1 MPHKHC
7 SHGLCQSDSRKEPER
22 KFANFPKPRFG
33 IERVRE
39 WVQLCGR
46 SKDNFDVKDVTK
58 YMYVCDLHFEEDT
71 QDLDYR
77 TNKELKPFPVGH
89 VRRNRR
95 RRRSPSPP
103 GRIFLILTSDSSSI
117 KYTISLGWTYILRPF
132 SKIFGQQKLSSQR
145 KGIGKC

>member
-1 MPHKHC
+1 MPNKHC
-7 SHGLCQSDSRKEPER
+7 SHGLCQSDSRKEPQR

-33 IERVRE
+33 VERVRE

-46 SKDNFDVKDVTK
+46 SKENFDVKDVTK
-58 YMYVCDLHFEEDT
+58 YMYVCDLHFDEDT

-103 GRIFLILTSDSSSI
+103 GRSFSKLFTDFFFLIYSI
-117 KYTISLGWTYILRPF
+117 FNRDFLK
-132 SKIFGQQKLSSQR
+132 
-145 KGIGKC
+145 

>member
-1 MPHKHC
+1 MDLKRKIMPNKHC
-7 SHGLCQSDSRKEPER
+7 SHGLCQSDSRKEPQR

-33 IERVRE
+33 EERVRE

-46 SKDNFDVKDVTK
+46 SKENFDVKDVTK

-103 GRIFLILTSDSSSI
+103 G
-117 KYTISLGWTYILRPF
+117 
-132 SKIFGQQKLSSQR
+132 
-145 KGIGKC
+145 